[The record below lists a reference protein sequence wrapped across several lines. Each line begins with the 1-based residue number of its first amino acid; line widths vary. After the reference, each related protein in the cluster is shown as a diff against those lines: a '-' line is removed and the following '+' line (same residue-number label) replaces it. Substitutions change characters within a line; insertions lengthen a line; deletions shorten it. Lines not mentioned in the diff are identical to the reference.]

1 MAQPT
6 SKSGKQRNF
15 SCDVLHNLK
24 IPYRKKLGTLF
35 EIQNDTYSTR
45 PSNVLQDSNLTDPP
59 NAANSMSSI
68 RDSQQEHSAVSAPSD
83 TGTNIVGKIAK
94 RVRRPISLE
103 EKAKISLQTDIVDR
117 NGTNHTNHIVVNL
130 PTPQSIERLCPAGGD
145 TDFFFSIHSSA
156 MHQAQSYYD
165 YADSSV
171 QTKSC
176 LCCTH
181 KSVTLKEK
189 WNPFKPGPL
198 PSVFVLALCLPVVA
212 S

>member
-15 SCDVLHNLK
+15 SSDVLHNLN
-24 IPYRKKLGTLF
+24 IPYRKKLGTMN
-35 EIQNDTYSTR
+35 EIQNETNSTR
-45 PSNVLQDSNLTDPP
+45 PTTVLQGSNSTDPP

-83 TGTNIVGKIAK
+83 TGANIVGKIAK

-103 EKAKISLQTDIVDR
+103 EKAKISLQTEIVGRD
-117 NGTNHTNHIVVNL
+117 GTNHIVVNL
-130 PTPQSIERLCPAGGD
+130 PTPQSIERLCPAAGGD
-145 TDFFFSIHSSA
+145 TDFFFSIHSSV
-156 MHQAQSYYD
+156 MQQTHSYYD

-189 WNPFKPGPL
+189 WNPFKPGAL
-198 PSVFVLALCLPVVA
+198 PSVFVLALCLPDVA